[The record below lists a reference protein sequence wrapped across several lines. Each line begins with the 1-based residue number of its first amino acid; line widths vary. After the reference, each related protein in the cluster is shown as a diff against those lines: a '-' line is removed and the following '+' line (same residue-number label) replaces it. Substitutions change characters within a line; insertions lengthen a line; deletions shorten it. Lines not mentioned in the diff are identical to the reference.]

1 MKRIE
6 LKLQETYSATLVYGD
21 DFLDFVVKKGDE
33 PTIGGRAIEQVI
45 NRSLMPML
53 AERCIENVGL
63 GESFETVEI
72 KMLEGGGGYELA
84 IS

>member
-1 MKRIE
+1 
-6 LKLQETYSATLVYGD
+6 
-21 DFLDFVVKKGDE
+21 
-33 PTIGGRAIEQVI
+33 
-45 NRSLMPML
+45 MPML